1 MLSSCFSTNGAF
13 DEIPSDTNAVE
24 SHNRIS
30 KGTNPDILKVA
41 LMTTYKVDMVA
52 ALEHLAQSN
61 NIPTSY
67 EDLTPEAR
75 SRHATTANKARS
87 RKRARIDD
95 GDGPPDKRS
104 HFQSSK
110 LGF

>member
-1 MLSSCFSTNGAF
+1 MLSSCFSTNRAF

-24 SHNRIS
+24 SHNRVS
-30 KGTNPDILKVA
+30 KGSAPDVLKVA
-41 LMTTYKVDMVA
+41 LMTTYKIDMAA
-52 ALEHLAQSN
+52 ALEHLAQGN

-67 EDLTPEAR
+67 ENLTPEAR
-75 SRHATTANKARS
+75 SRRTATANKARS

-104 HFQSSK
+104 NFQSGK
-110 LGF
+110 P